1 MDEDVAAYWT
11 ARRADAPP
19 ECALFAAIIRQAVE
33 DATRPAGRWRDDS
46 DRQDADAWLRY
57 SETFSFYAGL
67 AGVDDTEALR
77 ERIVAR
83 LDAAQA
89 RQNRQGE
96 AISGAEVP
104 TYLLAGRTV
113 LTAPALGRFQ

>member
-1 MDEDVAAYWT
+1 MDDEDVAAYWLL
-11 ARRADAPP
+11 RRADAPP
-19 ECALFAAIIRQAVE
+19 ECALFAAVIRQAFE
-33 DATRPAGRWRDDS
+33 DAIRPAGRWREDS
-46 DRQDADAWLRY
+46 DRIEADRWLRY
-57 SETFSFYAGL
+57 SATFSFYAGL

-77 ERIVAR
+77 SRIVAR

-104 TYLLAGRTV
+104 TYLLGVKTL
-113 LTAPALGRFQ
+113 LTAICLR